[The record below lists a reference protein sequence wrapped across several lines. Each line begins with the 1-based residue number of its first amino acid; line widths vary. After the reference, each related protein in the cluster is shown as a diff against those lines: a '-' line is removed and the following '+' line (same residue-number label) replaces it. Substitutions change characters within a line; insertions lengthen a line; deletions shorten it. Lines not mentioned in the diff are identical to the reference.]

1 MGLPVGYIV
10 GMTSIDPRTI
20 ALGQEIRAEAAALG
34 ITLKALAEAV
44 HIDRTSLYYYL
55 DGKRA
60 MPLPVLRDIATVL
73 RVPAGELLDR
83 GEDRARK
90 NTRTV

>member
-1 MGLPVGYIV
+1 
-10 GMTSIDPRTI
+10 MTSIDPRSI
-20 ALGQEIRAEAAALG
+20 ALGQEIRAEAAALD

-44 HIDRTSLYYYL
+44 HIDRTSLYKYL
-55 DGKRA
+55 DGTRA
-60 MPLPVLRDIATVL
+60 MPLPVLRDIAVVL

-90 NTRTV
+90 NASRV